1 MRKALCFVVL
11 ALTIAALPAMA
22 EMKCP
27 AMSGTGCGME
37 CGKGC
42 GMECGTKGT
51 ITSIDYEHLTLVLH
65 SGSEDITVQATNQT
79 RIMIQ
84 GNCHATFRDL
94 KVRMKVCVQGAR
106 TGNTIQAT
114 KICESR
120 NYAVS
125 IE

>member
-11 ALTIAALPAMA
+11 ALTLAALPALS

-27 AMSGTGCGME
+27 AMGGTR
-37 CGKGC
+37 C

-79 RIMIQ
+79 RIMIP

-94 KVRMKVCVQGAR
+94 KVRMAVCVQGTR

-114 KICESR
+114 SICETR
-120 NYAVS
+120 NMAVS